1 VKLFERDRRRLLPT
15 AGGVQLVARAACWS
29 RADDLIEEA
38 RRVGDPLTGTLCV
51 GVIPTISPHLL
62 PRLTPALRE
71 RYPKLTTLW
80 IEDKTEA
87 LTRRL
92 AGGELDAAILALEAD
107 IAFAS

>member
-1 VKLFERDRRRLLPT
+1 LLVEGRRSDRGGAPGRR
-15 AGGVQLVARAACWS
+15 S
-29 RADDLIEEA
+29 ADRHA
-38 RRVGDPLTGTLCV
+38 SHR
-51 GVIPTISPHLL
+51 VIPTISPHLL